1 MPFQVVWAN
10 DEKTIIHE
18 IYSGV
23 LTPDEYL
30 LASEE
35 TNSLLTSVTHMVDV
49 IADGR
54 EITVLRGNL
63 LVAAHRVSRKT
74 APNQGII
81 VAVKPDQM
89 IEVLIAIISR
99 LFPTLQIYMT
109 KTIEEAFTLIET
121 TASKRKQSTP

>member
-1 MPFQVVWAN
+1 MPFEVVWAN

-30 LASEE
+30 QASEE
-35 TNSLLTSVTHMVDV
+35 TNRLMTSVTHMVDV

-74 APNQGII
+74 PPNQGII

-99 LFPTLQIYMT
+99 LFPNLQIHMT
-109 KTIEEAFTLIET
+109 KTIEEAFDLIDA
-121 TASKRKQSTP
+121 TAQKRPQNTP